1 LGRAGE
7 EIATLPTGFSDFI
20 LNESSPPIDSL
31 SNACDHWGVCGETDR
46 CPLRKYHPML
56 LAIVGPEESIR
67 MGKKQ
72 LSQCHCVATDFEIPG
87 RCFDL
92 PRFGG
97 HGCRSDGLNVSI
109 TAVLYVLRMI
119 NGLFTEIGRVP
130 DQAS

>member
-7 EIATLPTGFSDFI
+7 DTATLPTGFSDFI

-67 MGKKQ
+67 MGKKN
-72 LSQCHCVATDFEIPG
+72 CHNAIALPQISRYLADASTNLGLVATVA
-87 RCFDL
+87 
-92 PRFGG
+92 
-97 HGCRSDGLNVSI
+97 GLMV
-109 TAVLYVLRMI
+109 
-119 NGLFTEIGRVP
+119 
-130 DQAS
+130 